1 MRFLWARQERLGGL
15 GPPSFG
21 QHASGLCYFKY
32 GGGVQEE
39 TTASVAPGGLLEMH
53 RLHPRTTESEPTL
66 KHDLHVICKHCLGP
80 QSLCFLGTRH
90 SHGVPPSFLLT
101 SGINLFRGN
110 HPLSP
115 RCLSFS
121 ALPHPRPKWIY
132 QYLMFLLL
140 SRTHFS
146 CCPSDIIQGLPAAE
160 LSWESHGIVMTPN
173 AMLLFCFPVGWSSH
187 PSFILHWEPTRTQS
201 PLAILIPSVLKGR
214 FSSS

>member
-1 MRFLWARQERLGGL
+1 MLPECSGRLAGYEFFMGKAREARGPWA
-15 GPPSFG
+15 PSFG

-32 GGGVQEE
+32 GGGGGVVQEE
-39 TTASVAPGGLLEMH
+39 AAASAAPGGLLEMH

-101 SGINLFRGN
+101 SRITLFRGN

-121 ALPHPRPKWIY
+121 ALPHPRPK
-132 QYLMFLLL
+132 
-140 SRTHFS
+140 
-146 CCPSDIIQGLPAAE
+146 
-160 LSWESHGIVMTPN
+160 
-173 AMLLFCFPVGWSSH
+173 
-187 PSFILHWEPTRTQS
+187 
-201 PLAILIPSVLKGR
+201 
-214 FSSS
+214 